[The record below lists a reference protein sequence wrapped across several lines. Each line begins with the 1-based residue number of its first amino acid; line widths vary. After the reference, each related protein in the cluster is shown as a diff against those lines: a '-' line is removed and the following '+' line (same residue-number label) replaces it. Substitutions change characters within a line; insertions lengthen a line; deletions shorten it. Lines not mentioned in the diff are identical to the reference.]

1 MPAVSAFFPTNFT
14 NYTNLFFCCAG
25 GTKKNASPD
34 RVLNADGFILSK
46 LAVICLPDCVIQA
59 GNRDSKK
66 ACRFLIHRIQFRMVS
81 QKRIVNPCAL
91 YIRVAS
97 AEGRQ
102 EPEWAVGL
110 GYRYLHVTNV
120 EEKID
125 KLFVFRWR
133 KTLRVIRAIRWQI
146 ASDCL
151 LMPAVS
157 AFFPTNYANYTNLF
171 FFVPSAQRKTL
182 PPTAF

>member
-1 MPAVSAFFPTNFT
+1 MVFNQFIQVLCQKQGIAVCFPLAEILRVIRAIRWQIAPDCLLMPAVSVFFPTNYT

-102 EPEWAVGL
+102 EPE
-110 GYRYLHVTNV
+110 
-120 EEKID
+120 
-125 KLFVFRWR
+125 
-133 KTLRVIRAIRWQI
+133 
-146 ASDCL
+146 
-151 LMPAVS
+151 
-157 AFFPTNYANYTNLF
+157 
-171 FFVPSAQRKTL
+171 
-182 PPTAF
+182 